1 MITGAL
7 WVLEATS
14 ATTASVSTASLIFCF
29 C

>member
-14 ATTASVSTASLIFCF
+14 VTTASVSTASLIFCS